1 MSILSG
7 VDKTMNETDL
17 FIINK
22 QLSECLQKVSEI
34 TQELNDTKIE
44 LHNMKNHLSY
54 LRRVNAKLVR
64 HFEDYSIKVDDIKDK
79 IEQFE
84 SIQYDF

>member
-1 MSILSG
+1 MSILSS
-7 VDKTMNETDL
+7 VDKTMTETDL

-22 QLSECLQKVSEI
+22 QLSECLQKVSKL

-44 LHNMKNHLSY
+44 LHNMKNNLSY
-54 LRRVNAKLVR
+54 LRRVNANLVR
-64 HFEDYSIKVDDIKDK
+64 HFDDYSIKVDDIKDK

>member
-1 MSILSG
+1 MSILS
-7 VDKTMNETDL
+7 DIETTMTETDL

-22 QLSECLQKVSEI
+22 QLSECLQKVSEL

-54 LRRVNAKLVR
+54 LRRVNANLVR
-64 HFEDYSIKVDDIKDK
+64 NCDRYYEEVDDIKEK
-79 IEQFE
+79 IRQFE